1 MPKQHSEW
9 RPAHTNFVPR
19 SLILYG
25 LASLSSNPLGSDRP
39 SKRVNPATVSQTNHA
54 LHTTWHG
61 CRSTAPV
68 AEHRMNSPFGDQC
81 WASEALLT
89 GYHAQPTVRYS
100 LLKGIKAFISIY
112 LYIYILL
119 TLCKIPRNGVS
130 VLSRTQV
137 LTTFPT
143 LSVGRPRRVVSQRG
157 RRLKLWPH
165 QAIPPRN
172 NECHLYNTY
181 YILHGYKGDVLCRMP
196 DVFLS
201 MDHVC
206 VDTFGSVLFWAYE
219 MCQLNPVDAFQK
231 HQSWKWIAWP
241 LESPFFLHDKH
252 GLCPLPGPTR
262 PQNHLTCKQ

>member
-1 MPKQHSEW
+1 MMPKQHSEW

-112 LYIYILL
+112 LYIYIINALQNSSERCFCSKPNPSADHISNP
-119 TLCKIPRNGVS
+119 LCWQA
-130 VLSRTQV
+130 TQSCI
-137 LTTFPT
+137 TT
-143 LSVGRPRRVVSQRG
+143 G
-157 RRLKLWPH
+157 
-165 QAIPPRN
+165 
-172 NECHLYNTY
+172 
-181 YILHGYKGDVLCRMP
+181 
-196 DVFLS
+196 
-201 MDHVC
+201 
-206 VDTFGSVLFWAYE
+206 
-219 MCQLNPVDAFQK
+219 
-231 HQSWKWIAWP
+231 
-241 LESPFFLHDKH
+241 
-252 GLCPLPGPTR
+252 
-262 PQNHLTCKQ
+262 